1 MRSLMKIYSE
11 KISINNSAMV
21 QNGPTNL
28 LMETRIFSCRGK
40 APEAVHSN

>member
-11 KISINNSAMV
+11 KTSINRAMV

-28 LMETRIFSCRGK
+28 LMETRIFSCGGK
-40 APEAVHSN
+40 APEAVHSY